1 MKKKKQLLYS
11 LVLVLLISVGGCMTT
26 KTNIGLYKETEGNV
40 SKYSKGRQLWVFWGT
55 VSVGKTRL
63 ETPSTG
69 SCQIVTRQNLKDIAI
84 SIVTAGFVKSQT
96 IKVNI
101 KK

>member
-1 MKKKKQLLYS
+1 MKKLSILLS
-11 LVLVLLISVGGCMTT
+11 LAIAVTMNISSCMTT
-26 KTNIGLYKETEGNV
+26 RTNVGLYKETEGREE
-40 SKYSKGRQLWVFWGT
+40 KYSKGKQVWIFWGT
-55 VSVGKTRL
+55 VPIGRTRL

-69 SCQIVTRQNLKDIAI
+69 NCQIVTRQNVKDIAI

-101 KK
+101 KKK